1 MALGNLEV
9 GILQLFEMIASP
21 SGIVTGNLFYKNL
34 LLLRQL
40 LEELVILMDSLSVWH
55 SAGPEAAW
63 FSQVQVQLLLG
74 FIAQDNLQVCCKFQ
88 YILRAYL
95 VQLF

>member
-34 LLLRQL
+34 LLL
-40 LEELVILMDSLSVWH
+40 
-55 SAGPEAAW
+55 
-63 FSQVQVQLLLG
+63 
-74 FIAQDNLQVCCKFQ
+74 
-88 YILRAYL
+88 
-95 VQLF
+95 